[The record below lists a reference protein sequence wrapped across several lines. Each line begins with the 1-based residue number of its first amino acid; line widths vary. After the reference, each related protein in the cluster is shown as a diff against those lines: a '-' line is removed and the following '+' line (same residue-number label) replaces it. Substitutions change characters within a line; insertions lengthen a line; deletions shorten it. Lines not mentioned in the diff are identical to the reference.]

1 LVYSHGSL
9 GLWVKSKILSCKA
22 CPPKKFDGTWVL
34 DKVFFWSSSSNS
46 NNRNNAWNFNGN
58 EGNLSNDNRNNTN
71 SVRCVASSRDN
82 PCPFSFDEVYR
93 AYKLCRKRKRPS
105 PDQIRFE
112 LKLSESLRRLTDELN
127 RGDYE
132 ISPYRCFIVEKP
144 KPREIFAA
152 NFRDR
157 VVHHVI
163 VTRLQ
168 PIWEKKFHYGS
179 FACRKDKGTHAALKY
194 LIKKHA
200 SVSQGEK
207 KEVFFLQL
215 DLASFFVTI
224 NRQILFDLVDPT
236 ITDDFFRALVAKVIL
251 YNPIKD
257 VVVKSSEN
265 EKKLIPPYKSFFH
278 REYPEQGIPIGNLTS
293 QFGANV
299 YLNSLDHFVT
309 RGLQVGAYQRY
320 MDDLLL
326 IDTSKEKLFS
336 LIAPITEWVLKNR
349 QQVINPKKTIIGSFK
364 TESMNYLGYRI
375 SEKEGSLKLFA
386 HEEKKWK
393 LVEEARR
400 IEDEVSFLPQNFH
413 PLWPQRKVPRLCES
427 SLAKIRS
434 RLGYFSHS
442 ESHLFKMKVLNR
454 LKGSLDAKAEF
465 FGARKC
471 KVI

>member
-1 LVYSHGSL
+1 M
-9 GLWVKSKILSCKA
+9 
-22 CPPKKFDGTWVL
+22 
-34 DKVFFWSSSSNS
+34 N
-46 NNRNNAWNFNGN
+46 
-58 EGNLSNDNRNNTN
+58 NDNRNNTN

-82 PCPFSFDEVYR
+82 PCPFSFKEVYL

-112 LKLSESLRRLTDELN
+112 LKLSESLGRLTDELS

-163 VTRLQ
+163 VSRLQ

-179 FACRKDKGTHAALKY
+179 FACRKGKGTHAALKY

-200 SVSQGEK
+200 SVSHGAK

-224 NRQILFDLVDPT
+224 NRQILFDLIDPT
-236 ITDDFFRALVAKVIL
+236 ITDEYFRELVAKVIL
-251 YNPIKD
+251 YNPISD
-257 VVVKSSEN
+257 VIVKSTEQ
-265 EKKLIPPYKSFFH
+265 EKKLIPAYKSFFN
-278 REYPEQGIPIGNLTS
+278 REYPDQGIPIGNLTS
-293 QFGANV
+293 QFSANV

-309 RGLQVGAYQRY
+309 RGLRVGAYQRY
-320 MDDLLL
+320 MDDFLL
-326 IDTSKEKLFS
+326 IDTSKEKLLSFV
-336 LIAPITEWVLKNR
+336 APITEWVLKYR
-349 QQVINPKKTIIGSFK
+349 QQVINPQKTIIGSFK
-364 TESMNYLGYRI
+364 TESMNYLGYRV
-375 SEKEGSLKLFA
+375 SEKEGCLRLFA
-386 HEEKKWK
+386 QEDKKWK

-400 IEDEVSFLPQNFH
+400 IEDEVSFLPQNH
-413 PLWPQRKVPRLCES
+413 HQLWPQRKVPRLCES
-427 SLAKIRS
+427 SLTKIRS

-442 ESHLFKMKVLNR
+442 ESYRFKMEVIEK
-454 LKGSLDAKAEF
+454 LKASIDAEAEF
-465 FGARKC
+465 FGVKRC
-471 KVI
+471 NII

>member
-1 LVYSHGSL
+1 MRY
-9 GLWVKSKILSCKA
+9 
-22 CPPKKFDGTWVL
+22 
-34 DKVFFWSSSSNS
+34 KVFFWSSSSNS
-46 NNRNNAWNFNGN
+46 NNRNNAWNFNGDN
-58 EGNLSNDNRNNTN
+58 GNMNNDNRNNTN

-82 PCPFSFDEVYR
+82 PCPFSFKEVYL

-112 LKLSESLRRLTDELN
+112 LKLSESLGRLTDELS

-163 VTRLQ
+163 VSRLQ

-179 FACRKDKGTHAALKY
+179 FACRKGKGTHAALKY

-200 SVSQGEK
+200 SVSHGAK

-224 NRQILFDLVDPT
+224 NRQILFDLIDPT
-236 ITDDFFRALVAKVIL
+236 ITDEYFRELVAKVIL
-251 YNPIKD
+251 YNPISD
-257 VVVKSSEN
+257 VIVKSTEQ
-265 EKKLIPPYKSFFH
+265 EKKLIPAYKSFFN
-278 REYPEQGIPIGNLTS
+278 REYPDQGIPIGNLTS
-293 QFGANV
+293 QFSANV

-309 RGLQVGAYQRY
+309 RGLRVGAYQRY

-326 IDTSKEKLFS
+326 IDTSKEKLLSFV
-336 LIAPITEWVLKNR
+336 APITEWVLKYR
-349 QQVINPKKTIIGSFK
+349 QQVINPQKTIIGSFK
-364 TESMNYLGYRI
+364 TESMNYLGYRV
-375 SEKEGSLKLFA
+375 SEKEGCLRLFA
-386 HEEKKWK
+386 QEDKKWK

-400 IEDEVSFLPQNFH
+400 IEDEVSFLPQNH
-413 PLWPQRKVPRLCES
+413 HQLWPQRKVPRLCES
-427 SLAKIRS
+427 SLTKIRS

-442 ESHLFKMKVLNR
+442 ESYRFKMEVIEK
-454 LKGSLDAKAEF
+454 LKASIDAEAEF
-465 FGARKC
+465 FGVKRC
-471 KVI
+471 NII

>member
-1 LVYSHGSL
+1 M
-9 GLWVKSKILSCKA
+9 
-22 CPPKKFDGTWVL
+22 
-34 DKVFFWSSSSNS
+34 N
-46 NNRNNAWNFNGN
+46 
-58 EGNLSNDNRNNTN
+58 NDNRNNTN

-82 PCPFSFDEVYR
+82 PCPFSFKEVYL

-112 LKLSESLRRLTDELN
+112 LKLSESLGRLTDELS

-163 VTRLQ
+163 VSRLQ

-179 FACRKDKGTHAALKY
+179 FACRKGKGTHAALKY

-200 SVSQGEK
+200 SVSHGAK

-224 NRQILFDLVDPT
+224 NRQILFDLIDPT
-236 ITDDFFRALVAKVIL
+236 ITDEYFRELVAKVIL
-251 YNPIKD
+251 YNPISD
-257 VVVKSSEN
+257 VIVKSTEQ
-265 EKKLIPPYKSFFH
+265 EKKLIPAYKSFFN
-278 REYPEQGIPIGNLTS
+278 REYPDQGIPIGNLTS
-293 QFGANV
+293 QFSANV

-309 RGLQVGAYQRY
+309 RGLRVGAYQRY

-326 IDTSKEKLFS
+326 IDTSKEKLLSFV
-336 LIAPITEWVLKNR
+336 APITEWVLKYR
-349 QQVINPKKTIIGSFK
+349 QQVINPQKTIIGSFK
-364 TESMNYLGYRI
+364 TESMNYLGYRV
-375 SEKEGSLKLFA
+375 SEKEGCLRLFA
-386 HEEKKWK
+386 QEDKKWK

-400 IEDEVSFLPQNFH
+400 IEDEVSFLPQNH
-413 PLWPQRKVPRLCES
+413 HQLWPQRKVPRLCES
-427 SLAKIRS
+427 SLTKIRS

-442 ESHLFKMKVLNR
+442 ESYRFKMEVIEK
-454 LKGSLDAKAEF
+454 LKASIDAEAEF
-465 FGARKC
+465 FGVKRC
-471 KVI
+471 NII